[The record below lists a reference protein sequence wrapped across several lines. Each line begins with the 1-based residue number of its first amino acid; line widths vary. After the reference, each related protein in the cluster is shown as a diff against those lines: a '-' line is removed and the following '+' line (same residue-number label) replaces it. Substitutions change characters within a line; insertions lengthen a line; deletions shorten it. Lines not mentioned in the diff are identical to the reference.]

1 MNKKLCVTF
10 IAIMCL
16 AFAVNAFAGGAPS
29 QSSSMS
35 GAVYNHGATAL
46 STTEG
51 FVSGCLRNIFGAF
64 NPCLDMVRGCSD
76 VVFSPLDKGVGYVE
90 NKVRGTRYVKRR
102 VKVSSDKDD
111 KGAEDS
117 KGKETKPDK
126 PAPKEGGDSDEKK

>member
-1 MNKKLCVTF
+1 MNKKLCVTI

-16 AFAVNAFAGGAPS
+16 AFAASAFAGGAPA

-35 GAVYNHGATAL
+35 GAVYNHGASAL
-46 STTEG
+46 ATTEG

-76 VVFSPLDKGVGYVE
+76 VVFSPLDRSVGYVE

-102 VKVSSDKDD
+102 VKVTSDKED
-111 KGAEDS
+111 KGAKDS
-117 KGKETKPDK
+117 KEKEEKPAE
-126 PAPKEGGDSDEKK
+126 PAPKEGGGSDEKK